1 MKPFLK
7 SLRALIAAGSIAGFL
22 GAWALLGHA
31 GKTIPVQAPPPIV
44 APAPLPGVTPD
55 NNAPPILQPLPAL
68 PQPSLGVRPRLR
80 TGGS

>member
-7 SLRALIAAGSIAGFL
+7 RLRALIAAGSIAAFL

-31 GKTIPVQAPPPIV
+31 SKATPVQAPPPIV
-44 APAPLPGVTPD
+44 APAPLPGLPD
-55 NNAPPILQPLPAL
+55 NNVPPALQPLPAL
-68 PQPSLGVRPRLR
+68 PQPSLGARPRLR